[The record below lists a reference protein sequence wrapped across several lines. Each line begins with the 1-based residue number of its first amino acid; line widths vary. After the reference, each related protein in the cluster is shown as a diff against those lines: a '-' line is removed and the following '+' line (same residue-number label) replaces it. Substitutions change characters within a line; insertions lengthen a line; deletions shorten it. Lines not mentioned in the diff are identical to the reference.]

1 MAVRSAISPC
11 SGGSV
16 AKLYPTLVIPR
27 AVAHQPPLS
36 MGLSRQEYWS
46 GLPFPSPGDL
56 SHPGIELRSPASQAG
71 SLLSE
76 PPGKPHKYPCVKVAQ
91 LCPTL
96 CDPTNCSL
104 QGSSIHGVFQA
115 RVLEWVAISFSRG
128 SFPPRDRTQVSCTVG
143 RCFTILA
150 REMVKYRFPSPTS
163 SQRFWCLSLGRV
175 LGSAC

>member
-1 MAVRSAISPC
+1 MEQQGRWERSELAGTVVP
-11 SGGSV
+11 SGW
-16 AKLYPTLVIPR
+16 R
-27 AVAHQPPLS
+27 AAHL
-36 MGLSRQEYWS
+36 
-46 GLPFPSPGDL
+46 F
-56 SHPGIELRSPASQAG
+56 
-71 SLLSE
+71 SE
-76 PPGKPHKYPCVKVAQ
+76 SESEVAQ

-128 SFPPRDRTQVSCTVG
+128 SFPPRDRTQVSCIVG